1 MEIIESIFKTWT
13 LFSSRRLERTL
24 SLHWLLEE
32 PPIHEARLDVQ
43 EISLPGLSHALT
55 STGLTT
61 LRKLVD
67 VAGPDLNRCASVT
80 AALGLR
86 SARFVDRALRLWKAR
101 LTEEEKEMLH
111 DYCSRVELPDDGD
124 PFPEL
129 GLSLGSGSG
138 KMEETHLRD
147 RDHVRLRCPWMGP
160 VFHFT
165 FNSKARGMVILINK
179 RVQFTSSKVKADK
192 Q

>member
-1 MEIIESIFKTWT
+1 MAFLWISTRLSGRSWSIFKTWT

-55 STGLTT
+55 S
-61 LRKLVD
+61 
-67 VAGPDLNRCASVT
+67 T